1 MKNTQVKKCVKS
13 VLDVVLKV
21 DANTASSCFA
31 HQDKMPSQIKKFK
44 KVR

>member
-1 MKNTQVKKCVKS
+1 MKKTQAKKYVKTI
-13 VLDVVLKV
+13 LDVILKV

-44 KVR
+44 KVQ